1 MVRIRV
7 KVRVGVWSSVSVNKT
22 VVLLRFVTLRPAK

>member
-7 KVRVGVWSSVSVNKT
+7 TVRVGVWSRVSISKPVA
-22 VVLLRFVTLRPAK
+22 LLRFGTLRPAK